1 MTIRQIKN
9 NINMTKRH
17 RKEIEMTDTK
27 KLKAKMVENGI
38 LLDTLAKKVGISRA
52 SLSYKINNKRQFS
65 AEEIRDISSELQLK
79 SEEIHQIF
87 LN

>member
-1 MTIRQIKN
+1 
-9 NINMTKRH
+9 
-17 RKEIEMTDTK
+17 MTDTK
-27 KLKAKMVENGI
+27 KLKARMVENGI

-79 SEEIHQIF
+79 SEEIQQIF

>member
-1 MTIRQIKN
+1 
-9 NINMTKRH
+9 
-17 RKEIEMTDTK
+17 MTDTK

-52 SLSYKINNKRQFS
+52 SLSYKINNKRKFS

>member
-1 MTIRQIKN
+1 
-9 NINMTKRH
+9 
-17 RKEIEMTDTK
+17 MTDTK

-38 LLDTLAKKVGISRA
+38 LLDTLAKKVGISRV

-79 SEEIHQIF
+79 SEEIQQIF